1 MENISFVTSE
11 ELMQPQYEEFHL
23 LTGLDKEHPL
33 HRFYDYILQFFGGIR
48 EDVLLFFCESGNI
61 KQLAELVEA
70 PKDVSLRNE
79 WYRRFIRL
87 LQCNAE
93 KEWYQMFFLSG
104 DKSSGYIQYFF
115 NQLPTYA
122 ESGVSSEEVKQLF
135 LENNAAYLLEY
146 QIRGL
151 LKKEGRKEEVQ
162 DGIPTESIQKPQEK
176 ETPENLD
183 YLQKLMEPVLE
194 SQKNI
199 QTMLQCILSQKNAS
213 EELLQNSIPTA
224 EKNMEDVIS
233 DNFTENME
241 DVVSDNFPEDM
252 QKMGSAIIPEKQEE
266 AKGQLQTELLETEQP
281 ETEYSETAEEKEPE
295 KIYRTEKENAL
306 RFARLFQQIRIKRKK
321 VQLRKLD
328 RTRQL
333 QELVTLMQKEDFSM
347 EEMKLV
353 RSLIEHEISLEFLY
367 VVIAEEQEAKT
378 KLKQMCEFLEQQ
390 KEKEE
395 RQVKDNVSE

>member
-1 MENISFVTSE
+1 
-11 ELMQPQYEEFHL
+11 MQPQYEEFHL
-23 LTGLDKEHPL
+23 LTGFDKEHPL
-33 HRFYDYILQFFGGIR
+33 HRFYDYIFQFFGGIR
-48 EDVLLFFCESGNI
+48 EDVLLFFCESATI

-70 PKDVSLRNE
+70 SRDASLRNE

-104 DKSSGYIQYFF
+104 DKHSGYIQYFF

-122 ESGVSSEEVKQLF
+122 ESGVSSEEVKRLF

-146 QIRGL
+146 QIREL
-151 LKKEGRKEEVQ
+151 LQKERRKEEVQ
-162 DGIPTESIQKPQEK
+162 DNDYQEESLDRSATESMQKPQEK
-176 ETPENLD
+176 ETPEPLD

-213 EELLQNSIPTA
+213 EEILQSSIPTVLENIEEVA
-224 EKNMEDVIS
+224 SERFS
-233 DNFTENME
+233 ENME
-241 DVVSDNFPEDM
+241 EVVSDSF
-252 QKMGSAIIPEKQEE
+252 SEE
-266 AKGQLQTELLETEQP
+266 IGQLQTELPEMEQP
-281 ETEYSETAEEKEPE
+281 KTEYSETAKEKEPE
-295 KIYRTEKENAL
+295 ETYRKEKENAL

-378 KLKQMCEFLEQQ
+378 KLRQMCEFLEQQ
-390 KEKEE
+390 KETEE

>member
-1 MENISFVTSE
+1 
-11 ELMQPQYEEFHL
+11 MQPQYEEFHL

-104 DKSSGYIQYFF
+104 DKPSGYIQYFF

-151 LKKEGRKEEVQ
+151 LKKGRGKEEVQ
-162 DGIPTESIQKPQEK
+162 DNDHQEESLDGISTESIQKPQEK

-199 QTMLQCILSQKNAS
+199 QTMLQRILSQKNAS
-213 EELLQNSIPTA
+213 GEILQSSIPT
-224 EKNMEDVIS
+224 VL
-233 DNFTENME
+233 ENME
-241 DVVSDNFPEDM
+241 DVSSDNFPEDM

-266 AKGQLQTELLETEQP
+266 AKGQLQTELVEMEQP
-281 ETEYSETAEEKEPE
+281 ETEYSEPAEEKEPE

-390 KEKEE
+390 KETEE